1 MNPGAYF
8 KYLTTPIGLIEL
20 CAGDKSL
27 RAVEFVDHPRHL
39 SRTTSLLE
47 EAAAQLNGY
56 FHEERH
62 RFDLPLALDG
72 TDFQVAV
79 WQELLKIPYG
89 CAVSYRDVARRVGR
103 PKAVRA
109 VGAANARNPIA
120 VIVPCHRV
128 IGANG
133 NLTGYASGLWRKA
146 WLLQHEGC
154 RQAEGDPARGSRP
167 VRPQ

>member
-1 MNPGAYF
+1 MSQGAYF
-8 KYLTTPIGLIEL
+8 KYLTTPIGMIEL
-20 CAGDKSL
+20 CAGEESL

-39 SRTTSLLE
+39 SRTTTLLE
-47 EAAAQLNGY
+47 EAAIQLAGY
-56 FHEERH
+56 FHEQRH
-62 RFDLPLALDG
+62 RFDLPLAFAG
-72 TDFQVAV
+72 TAFQMAV

-89 CAVSYRDVARRVGR
+89 CAVSYRDIARRVGR

-154 RQAEGDPARGSRP
+154 KQVEGDPIRTRP